1 MASLSDVVKG
11 IQSTNDLLVE
21 NVKGQN
27 RTAAMITSFVTGQQ
41 SSFGDRLEAGRE
53 KGKSTKAT
61 ARPTR
66 GSGGPQGFRAGVMK
80 GSGLSTLLGF
90 GGKLISMLFTGVAGT
105 AILGTIAGIA
115 GTAFGAIGMT
125 AILVT
130 AVKLFG
136 NKLLETIFDKID
148 PGEMIITPEN
158 KKSISDSLT
167 SATVLGLLAWLI
179 SPKLAIATFFASI
192 ITDIAM
198 SYLTPASKKLMK
210 EEVIKGMKEKVGFT
224 ITYEGLFKFGVA
236 LAGLFGMS
244 LITSAFGL
252 ALTGS
257 AVGLAAAG
265 GIGASRP
272 MRGILAKAFRRGF
285 GAKLGLALMVPAL
298 GRVIGAK
305 IAEATDT
312 DEKIGNLI
320 GDVLSAAVM
329 GAMIGGPYG
338 ALIAVAGVLA
348 FNLFKHMEQYVVGK
362 EQELNK
368 DLKKRIDELQ
378 AKKDAGIP
386 LRPEEITELTA
397 KKYRLSQSKFTEQDR
412 LNLQMRVTGQNR
424 ARALFGAVGN
434 AIPTNFTNRAGKL
447 YKGIRDDLNPYKP
460 FDPRF
465 KQFKDAAIANADFF
479 EAGSGGTGFD
489 PQKARAAKIKK
500 KLIIDAISNLNLS
513 GDLSNFGPGTGPQN
527 HFAPAMNVM
536 IAAVQALNAAA
547 ATLRE
552 NNVGNHTTVV
562 AGNQRVSTIDATAG
576 AYAPRS
582 YSNPYIQ
589 YGVQTTSAGG
599 GF

>member
-11 IQSTNDLLVE
+11 IQSTNELLVE

-53 KGKSTKAT
+53 SGKSTKAT

-125 AILVT
+125 AILIL
-130 AVKLFG
+130 AVKTFG

-148 PGEMIITPEN
+148 PGKMIITDEN

-305 IAEATDT
+305 IAEATNT

-348 FNLFKHMEQYVVGK
+348 FSLFKHMEQYVVGK
-362 EQELNK
+362 EQELNA
-368 DLKKRIDELQ
+368 DLAATIAELE
-378 AKKDAGIP
+378 AKKAAGIP
-386 LRPEEITELTA
+386 LRPEDITRLA
-397 KKYRLSQSKFTEQDR
+397 ASKYKLSQSKFTEQDR
-412 LNLQMRVTGQNR
+412 QNLQMRVTGQNR
-424 ARALFGAVGN
+424 ARALYGAIGN
-434 AIPTNFTNRAGKL
+434 NIPTSFKNVHSGKL
-447 YKGIRDDLNPYKP
+447 YKGIHDDLNPYKP

-465 KQFKDAAIANADFF
+465 KQFKDAAIASAEFL
-479 EAGSGGTGFD
+479 APGSIIGPDRGGRSKTRALELK
-489 PQKARAAKIKK
+489 KAEIEN
-500 KLIIDAISNLNLS
+500 AISNLSLAAIRGPGS
-513 GDLSNFGPGTGPQN
+513 GDNLGLVFGPILK
-527 HFAPAMNVM
+527 AVSAS
-536 IAAVQALNAAA
+536 VQAMDIIA

-552 NNVGNHTTVV
+552 NNMGHTTVV
-562 AGNQRVSTIDATAG
+562 AGNQKVSTVETLYNMHGHSGFGSMGIG
-576 AYAPRS
+576 QR
-582 YSNPYIQ
+582 
-589 YGVQTTSAGG
+589 GRQTP
-599 GF
+599 